1 MKNEFFTPIH
11 INAIFHSYG
20 NGEFATRCIIL
31 IFGEFD
37 NYPRKIDNGM
47 FGKNN
52 DLCISKM
59 ITTMAKTLI
68 AFYSR
73 RGQNY
78 VDGSIRNLAKGNN
91 EVIVEKIKA
100 LLPDADVFQ
109 IDTVKKYSPDYMVC
123 IDEAKDELRAK
134 ARPELT
140 AKVENMDQYDTV
152 ILGYPNWWGLPPMAV
167 FTFLESYNFAGKKI
181 VPFCSHEG
189 SGLGGSIRQIKMTVP
204 DANLNAGVAI
214 HGAAAS
220 HCDREVK
227 LILEQAK

>member
-1 MKNEFFTPIH
+1 M
-11 INAIFHSYG
+11 G
-20 NGEFATRCIIL
+20 
-31 IFGEFD
+31 
-37 NYPRKIDNGM
+37 
-47 FGKNN
+47 
-52 DLCISKM
+52 
-59 ITTMAKTLI
+59 KTLI

-100 LLPDADVFQ
+100 QLPDADVFQ

-123 IDEAKDELRAK
+123 IEEAKEELRAK

-140 AKVENMDQYDTV
+140 ATVENMDQYDTV

-167 FTFLESYNFAGKKI
+167 FTFLESYNFSGKKI

-204 DANLNAGVAI
+204 DANLTAGVAI

>member
-1 MKNEFFTPIH
+1 
-11 INAIFHSYG
+11 
-20 NGEFATRCIIL
+20 
-31 IFGEFD
+31 
-37 NYPRKIDNGM
+37 
-47 FGKNN
+47 
-52 DLCISKM
+52 
-59 ITTMAKTLI
+59 MAKTLI
-68 AFYSR
+68 AFFSR

-78 VDGSIRNLAKGNN
+78 VDGSIPDLAKGNN

-100 LLPDADVFQ
+100 QLPNADVFR

-123 IDEAKDELRAK
+123 IEEAKQELRAK

-140 AKVENMDQYDTV
+140 AKVEDMDRYDTI

-167 FTFLESYNFAGKKI
+167 FTFLESYDFSGKKI

-189 SGLGGSIRQIKMTVP
+189 SGLGGSIRQIRQAVP
-204 DANLNAGVAI
+204 DADLTEGVAI

-227 LILEQAK
+227 LILEQVG

>member
-1 MKNEFFTPIH
+1 
-11 INAIFHSYG
+11 
-20 NGEFATRCIIL
+20 
-31 IFGEFD
+31 
-37 NYPRKIDNGM
+37 
-47 FGKNN
+47 
-52 DLCISKM
+52 
-59 ITTMAKTLI
+59 MAKTLI
-68 AFYSR
+68 AFFSR

-78 VDGSIRNLAKGNN
+78 VDGSIRDLAKGNN

-100 LLPDADVFQ
+100 QLPHADVFR

-123 IDEAKDELRAK
+123 IEEAKQELRAK

-140 AKVENMDQYDTV
+140 AKVEDMDRYDTI

-167 FTFLESYNFAGKKI
+167 FTFLESYDFSGKKI

-189 SGLGGSIRQIKMTVP
+189 SGLGGSIRQIRQAVP
-204 DANLNAGVAI
+204 DAELTEGVAI

-227 LILEQAK
+227 LILEQVG

>member
-1 MKNEFFTPIH
+1 M
-11 INAIFHSYG
+11 G
-20 NGEFATRCIIL
+20 
-31 IFGEFD
+31 
-37 NYPRKIDNGM
+37 
-47 FGKNN
+47 
-52 DLCISKM
+52 
-59 ITTMAKTLI
+59 KTLI

-78 VDGSIRNLAKGNN
+78 VGGSIRNLAKGNN

-100 LLPDADVFQ
+100 QLPDADVFQ
-109 IDTVKKYSPDYMVC
+109 IDTVKKYSPDYMAC
-123 IDEAKDELRAK
+123 IDEAKEELRAK

-140 AKVENMDQYDTV
+140 AKVENMEQYDTI

-204 DANLNAGVAI
+204 DANLTAGVAI